1 MKAILSKL
9 ILGMMV
15 VGFLAGCAGLGAS
28 QVSQISDEELFGKT
42 SDIPI

>member
-1 MKAILSKL
+1 MKAIFSKL

-15 VGFLAGCAGLGAS
+15 VGFLAGCAGLSAT
-28 QVSQISDEELFGKT
+28 QVSQSSDEQFFERT